1 MENETKTAF
10 KIVLFL
16 IFLAASVLVLG
27 QNNISLAEDSATT
40 KASLYNTN
48 KKTAA
53 TTGAPVYTPMEEIPG
68 MGKPTNFYDYVIAI
82 YKFGI
87 GGIGICAMLMII
99 IGGYM
104 YMTSAGNNASME
116 SAKGVITDAIV
127 GLLLAFSSFLIL
139 YVINPDLVKI
149 KKINMNPTLT
159 TAEKASTGGTASSSG
174 TGNGKCEVLSSG
186 PCSVE
191 NLKSTF
197 SDDAK
202 KMSMICNKE
211 SRGNAALASSTDLC
225 MDGNSFSIGLYQI
238 NIMTSANSIGCDG
251 STIFEGTGSRSSS
264 YDCNDYKT
272 NSNGVKYCAHRKCK
286 VKAGQEAT
294 YASCKAKLM
303 NGTTNIQAASTLF
316 SNGKYNHWK
325 TSASICGI

>member
-1 MENETKTAF
+1 MIKKITTTF
-10 KIVLFL
+10 KVLLFAVILVAPVLIV
-16 IFLAASVLVLG
+16 S
-27 QNNISLAEDSATT
+27 QKDISLAATT
-40 KASLYNTN
+40 VYKSEGER
-48 KKTAA
+48 AA
-53 TTGAPVYTPMEEIPG
+53 AIGLMTYTPMEEIPG
-68 MGKPTNFYDYVIAI
+68 LGKPSNFYDYISAI

-87 GGIGICAMLMII
+87 GAIGICALLMII
-99 IGGYM
+99 VGGYM
-104 YMTSAGNNASME
+104 YITSAGNNASME
-116 SAKGVITDAIV
+116 KAKGVITDAIV
-127 GLLLAFSSFLIL
+127 GLLLAFSSYLIL
-139 YVINPDLVKI
+139 YIINPDLVKI
-149 KKINMNPTLT
+149 KRININPALT
-159 TAEKASTGGTASSSG
+159 TAEKASTTISSSG

-251 STIFEGTGSRSSS
+251 SSIFEGTGSRSSS

-272 NSNGVKYCAHRKCK
+272 NSSGVRYCAHRKCK

-294 YASCKAKLM
+294 YANCKTKLM
-303 NGTTNIQAASTLF
+303 NGTTNIQAASVLF
-316 SNGKYNHWK
+316 SNGKYKHWE
-325 TSASICGI
+325 TSANICGI